1 MNIIPQNMWNFLDI
15 FYIFVKKYCMVG
27 KKLRILRTKAEISQ
41 QDLADF
47 IGVDRKTYIN
57 WENQISDVKSE
68 YIPRLAEK
76 LGVEI
81 KELFEDTASTNIN
94 QNVND
99 NTFNNSVMIMMVTDK
114 KVMTD
119 VLKVLKRD
127 NNPE

>member
-1 MNIIPQNMWNFLDI
+1 VELFGHFLY
-15 FYIFVKKYCMVG
+15 FCKKHFMVG
-27 KKLRILRTKAEISQ
+27 KKLRILRTKAQISQ

-47 IGVDRKTYIN
+47 VGVDRKTYIN
-57 WENQISDVKSE
+57 WENEITDIKSE

-76 LGVEI
+76 LGVDFN
-81 KELFEDTASTNIN
+81 ELFDE
-94 QNVND
+94 NVTSIQQTFTD
-99 NTFNNSVMIMMVTDK
+99 SIFNNSIMIMMVTDK